1 MTTTTTTASTLARD
15 LRKEPP
21 RSGNSMLGR
30 YAWLAR
36 MADKARAQKA
46 GTANG
51 YEPYCEISKGFL
63 ERCGIP
69 VETFD
74 TLIFKGYSDHEL
86 VEYFDRCVSNAG
98 REAAMR
104 WILVDNAREIH
115 RSDIEEG
122 RVKPGDVRDAAGPWT
137 RTASAQWFGPIAGG
151 YGEFT
156 AGSDL
161 YGGYS
166 YDSRFGDA
174 PGSTPEQLLA
184 AAHAACFSMA
194 LSLVLGKAGHMPSRI
209 KTSASATIERSGEGF
224 SITNVALHT
233 LADIFRWRSR
243 FSPEPASSWAVFCS
257 QPDGSAR

>member
-1 MTTTTTTASTLARD
+1 
-15 LRKEPP
+15 
-21 RSGNSMLGR
+21 MLGR

-74 TLIFKGYSDHEL
+74 TLISKGYSDHEL
-86 VEYFDRCVSNAG
+86 VEYFDHCVTDAG

-122 RVKPGDVRDAAGPWT
+122 RVKAGDVRDSAGPWT
-137 RTASAQWFGPIAGG
+137 RTASAQWFGPLTGG

-156 AGSDL
+156 AGRHL
-161 YGGYS
+161 YGAYS
-166 YDSRFGDA
+166 FDSRFGDA
-174 PGSTPEQLLA
+174 PGTTPEQLIA

-194 LSLVLGKAGHMPSRI
+194 LSLVLGKAGHAPSRI
-209 KTSASATIERSGEGF
+209 KTTAGATIERSGDGF
-224 SITNVALHT
+224 AITSVALRT
-233 LADIFRWRSR
+233 LADVPGIGDAEFQRL
-243 FSPEPASSWAVFCS
+243 AHAAK
-257 QPDGSAR
+257 DGCPVSKALQGVHISLSAELEKAGC